1 MSFKDNISKFYPI
14 IIIGLGILICTLMII
29 LKPVAKPD
37 EIKFPDPFVQVKK
50 IFPESINIPI
60 ESQGFIIPQKESQ
73 IFPEIIGPVIYVSS
87 KLYEGSSFNKSD
99 ILAKIDS

>member
-37 EIKFPDPFVQVKK
+37 EVKFPDPFVQVKK
-50 IFPESINIPI
+50 IFPELDNTS
-60 ESQGFIIPQKESQ
+60 
-73 IFPEIIGPVIYVSS
+73 FPDERISGCNMGRTSLMRSP
-87 KLYEGSSFNKSD
+87 
-99 ILAKIDS
+99 